1 MIWLVTL
8 AVIILIASGVLLTP
22 MVLAIDTRIP
32 EIKLVWKGI
41 GNAAINYKEEKFLL
55 RFRIFFYSKEIQLRS
70 TKGGKKKPK
79 KPQRKKSTPHKTL
92 RKLLPL
98 VKSFRVPVWKISLDT
113 GDYMYNGLLYP
124 LNYFFGADHCN
135 INFNEQSYLVLEL
148 RNNLGRM
155 LLAWMR

>member
-8 AVIILIASGVLLTP
+8 AIVILTGCGLLLTP
-22 MVLAIDTRIP
+22 MVLAVDTRIP
-32 EIKLVWKGI
+32 EIKLVWRGI

-55 RFRIFFYSKEIQLRS
+55 RFSVFFFSKEIQLPS
-70 TKGGKKKPK
+70 TKGRKKKTK
-79 KPQRKKSTPHKTL
+79 KPQRKKSGPHKML
-92 RKLLPL
+92 RKFLPV

-124 LNYFFGADHCN
+124 LNYFLGTDHCN
-135 INFNEQSYLVLEL
+135 INFNEQTYLVLEL